1 MRLLAT
7 SLFVLL
13 VACSSTPQPKER
25 APKVAPVAPAAPVAP
40 VAPKAVAK
48 LPAAPSALDAKPA
61 AVPMPAAP
69 PAQRPARDANA
80 AQPRDQSGELTR
92 NASVVGRL
100 PEPGQRASFPFQCE
114 AGEQSLFEL
123 AAYGYTRA
131 GEGHVRLAIE
141 DETGKVAWESERD
154 VVVTWRD
161 FVAFTAPAAGTW
173 IFSLTVL
180 QGGYRF
186 VLVRHSD
193 YPALGSAPLDLGQR
207 AVVHGH
213 LPNAESVAKFLVP
226 AKAGEELALKLTGT
240 REEARVEARRG
251 ATDMSTMM
259 SRIESKKDVDRMMGS
274 SKLLFQT
281 FEFEAFADGV
291 SLGPVGSYL
300 RLKAPR
306 EGTIEVRV
314 RAQRPALGG
323 GLFDLA
329 LERSLDLLRVSGVV
343 VDSEDQPLSGVDIVF
358 LREPDADPVGRAR
371 SNERG
376 EYETTLL
383 AGNLAVQMVCGPRAA
398 QQSVRVQVL
407 AEMSLDL
414 IFQPG
419 AKLRGR

>member
-1 MRLLAT
+1 MKLFAT
-7 SLFVLL
+7 SLLVLF
-13 VACSSTPQPKER
+13 VACSSTPQPTESL
-25 APKVAPVAPAAPVAP
+25 PKSVPVAPFAPVVP
-40 VAPKAVAK
+40 KKVAALHAG
-48 LPAAPSALDAKPA
+48 PSALDAKPA

-69 PAQRPARDANA
+69 PAQRAARDAAA
-80 AQPRDQSGELTR
+80 AQARDQSGDLTR

-114 AGEQSLFEL
+114 AGEQSLFEI
-123 AAYGYTRA
+123 AAFGYTRA
-131 GEGHVRLAIE
+131 SDGHVRLAIE
-141 DETGKVAWESERD
+141 DDSGKVVWQSERD
-154 VVVTWRD
+154 VIVTWRD
-161 FVAFTAPAAGTW
+161 FVAFTAPTAGTW
-173 IFSLTVL
+173 TFSLTVL

-193 YPALGSAPLDLGQR
+193 YPALGDGPLDVGSR
-207 AVVHGH
+207 ALVHGH
-213 LPNAESVAKFLVP
+213 LPNAESVARFLVP

-259 SRIESKKDVDRMMGS
+259 SRMDSKKDVERMMGN

-281 FEFEAFADGV
+281 FDFEAFADGV
-291 SLGPVGSYL
+291 SLGPLGTYL

-306 EGTIEVRV
+306 DGTIEVRV
-314 RAQRPALGG
+314 RAHQRSLGG
-323 GLFDLA
+323 GLFDLEV
-329 LERSLDLLRVSGVV
+329 ERELDLLRVSGVV
-343 VDSEDQPLSGVDIVF
+343 VDSEDQPLANVEIVF

-376 EYETTLL
+376 EYETSVL
-383 AGNLAVQMVCGPRAA
+383 AGNLAVQMICGPRAA
-398 QQSVRVQVL
+398 QQSVRVQVT
-407 AEMSLDL
+407 AEMALDL